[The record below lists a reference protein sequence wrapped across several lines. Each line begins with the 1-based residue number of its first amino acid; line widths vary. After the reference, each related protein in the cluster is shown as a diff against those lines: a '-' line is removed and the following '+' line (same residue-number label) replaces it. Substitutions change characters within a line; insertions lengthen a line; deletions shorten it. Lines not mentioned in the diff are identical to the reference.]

1 MTTLIAVVLGLQAA
15 SAPTPAE
22 RPPVRVYTNED
33 LERVHPLREE
43 TGVASVPASPA
54 EPGPERAPQPRKVR
68 TRGEDYWRR
77 EAARVRRRVAA
88 LAARAE
94 ALQSTLAEREEE
106 RRHTL
111 GRRRRGGSSDAT
123 LERRLATIERQMRH
137 LEEELRE
144 RARREGAL
152 PGWLR

>member
-15 SAPTPAE
+15 AAPTPAE

-33 LERVHPLREE
+33 LERVHPFREE
-43 TGVASVPASPA
+43 TGVASVPARPA
-54 EPGPERAPQPRKVR
+54 EAGPERAPQRRKVR

-77 EAARVRRRVAA
+77 EAARVRRRVDA

-94 ALQSTLAEREEE
+94 TLRSTLAEREEE

-111 GRRRRGGSSDAT
+111 GRRRRGGTSDAT
-123 LERRLATIERQMRH
+123 LERRLAAIERQMRH
-137 LEEELRE
+137 LEDELRE